1 MKKMSVFDLY
11 MEFPSPCGD
20 KLQCCRLSVCPV
32 CGKFPS
38 PYGDGT
44 NITTV
49 DSRSDQFS
57 PPYGDKLQSGSGV
70 IAARAACFRPLT
82 GINCNVC
89 VCVCTTKHFTRFRPL
104 AGRNCNSM
112 CFRLMN
118 RAFRFRPL
126 AGNSLDIKK
135 HGQTTDGFRPLT
147 EYKFTIPHIESKEKN
162 HTPEKRGWS
171 RNDKP

>member
-1 MKKMSVFDLY
+1 MIDMSLGYTVFAPLRGWYYSYHMRGMAAD
-11 MEFPSPCGD
+11 MFSSPC
-20 KLQCCRLSVCPV
+20 
-32 CGKFPS
+32 
-38 PYGDGT
+38 
-44 NITTV
+44 
-49 DSRSDQFS
+49 
-57 PPYGDKLQSGSGV
+57 GDKLQSGSGV

-118 RAFRFRPL
+118 HAFRFRPL

>member
-1 MKKMSVFDLY
+1 MSLGYTVFAPLRGWYYSYHMRGMAAD
-11 MEFPSPCGD
+11 MFSSPC
-20 KLQCCRLSVCPV
+20 
-32 CGKFPS
+32 
-38 PYGDGT
+38 
-44 NITTV
+44 
-49 DSRSDQFS
+49 
-57 PPYGDKLQSGSGV
+57 GDKLQSGSGV

-104 AGRNCNSM
+104 AGINCNSMCFRLMNRAFRFRPLAGINCNSM

-162 HTPEKRGWS
+162 HTPEKREWS
-171 RNDKP
+171 RKDKP